1 MSNLKPIDT
10 HSTIAVIGAGIMGAG
25 IAEIAASNGF
35 TVKLCDQS
43 QDILDKALL
52 DLSSRLEKRVDKEKI
67 SIEQRN
73 NVLSNIQLVANINE
87 LADCALAIEVIVE
100 KLDIKQALFKN
111 LESILDKDAIIATN
125 TSSFSISALA
135 RNLEHPER
143 FIGMHFFNP
152 APILKLV
159 EVVSGFKTSSRV
171 SDTIYS
177 LAKDWGKHPVKVISS
192 PGFIVN
198 RVARPFYAEALKSL
212 QEKAATCAT
221 IDTLMRESMG
231 FKLGPFQLIDLIGL
245 DINQAATES
254 IYNAYYQDPRFR
266 PSVLLKDM
274 VDAGLMG
281 RKTGQ
286 GFYDYHV
293 DVQPQEAMYVS
304 ATKELPTV
312 SIEVYGNLGLA
323 EPLIEL
329 AKEQN
334 VEISRFESEHSYLK
348 IGDAYLQMSTGL
360 TAHQTAT
367 QTGQKN
373 TVLFD
378 LARDYATSK
387 VIAIGSAA
395 NADEPAVGHVTNFL
409 NQIGKNVILLKDV
422 AGLVVLRTMCML
434 ANEAADATNQ
444 GVAEAESIDTAMKL
458 GVAYPIGPLEWATSF
473 GFDNTVTVFENIHSE
488 YGEERYRCSPWLKA
502 QANSSR

>member
-1 MSNLKPIDT
+1 
-10 HSTIAVIGAGIMGAG
+10 
-25 IAEIAASNGF
+25 
-35 TVKLCDQS
+35 
-43 QDILDKALL
+43 
-52 DLSSRLEKRVDKEKI
+52 
-67 SIEQRN
+67 
-73 NVLSNIQLVANINE
+73 
-87 LADCALAIEVIVE
+87 
-100 KLDIKQALFKN
+100 
-111 LESILDKDAIIATN
+111 
-125 TSSFSISALA
+125 
-135 RNLEHPER
+135 
-143 FIGMHFFNP
+143 
-152 APILKLV
+152 
-159 EVVSGFKTSSRV
+159 
-171 SDTIYS
+171 
-177 LAKDWGKHPVKVISS
+177 
-192 PGFIVN
+192 
-198 RVARPFYAEALKSL
+198 
-212 QEKAATCAT
+212 
-221 IDTLMRESMG
+221 
-231 FKLGPFQLIDLIGL
+231 
-245 DINQAATES
+245 
-254 IYNAYYQDPRFR
+254 
-266 PSVLLKDM
+266 
-274 VDAGLMG
+274 
-281 RKTGQ
+281 
-286 GFYDYHV
+286 
-293 DVQPQEAMYVS
+293 MYVS

-473 GFDNTVTVFENIHSE
+473 GFDNTVTVLENIHSE